1 MLDPKPGPWR
11 CFVGLCR
18 GHGGGGGG
26 VQRRRGAEH
35 RPPAPP
41 FKQPQQRCWVTRD
54 GVPSRRGCLTCSVG
68 PQKPSMDLLR
78 KLGRIWSLPQMGCL
92 EEAGGGELRAATVPA
107 GWLRD
112 QRPALA
118 GTAAS
123 VLRKGHL
130 EAELGVARGPG
141 RWKAVEEGGRRGLL
155 PGDGPRNTRGTRLE
169 RKQRQRRSRPPAQGT
184 GARSRA
190 DQPSVCRFFPWP
202 RWPAADQRRVSPAS
216 RVPGPRP
223 PAPSS

>member
-1 MLDPKPGPWR
+1 M
-11 CFVGLCR
+11 
-18 GHGGGGGG
+18 
-26 VQRRRGAEH
+26 
-35 RPPAPP
+35 
-41 FKQPQQRCWVTRD
+41 
-54 GVPSRRGCLTCSVG
+54 G

-118 GTAAS
+118 GTAVS

-155 PGDGPRNTRGTRLE
+155 PGDGPRKHTRDPTGEETKAETLAAAGAGDGRPKPGRPALRLPLLSLAAVA
-169 RKQRQRRSRPPAQGT
+169 RRRPEAHLSCKP
-184 GARSRA
+184 
-190 DQPSVCRFFPWP
+190 CPWP
-202 RWPAADQRRVSPAS
+202 APARTFFLKARAPS
-216 RVPGPRP
+216 RVPGRIR
-223 PAPSS
+223 SGGLD